1 MILDSKLDFNEH
13 IDNQINKCNKITG
26 LMKRL
31 SLILSRKS
39 LLTISKSFV
48 RPNLDYVDIIYDKHF
63 NESFDRKIE
72 LVQYKAIKGAIK
84 GTSRDR
90 LYQELGLEPLV
101 DKRWAP

>member
-1 MILDSKLDFNEH
+1 
-13 IDNQINKCNKITG
+13 
-26 LMKRL
+26 MKRI

-39 LLTISKSFV
+39 LLTISKSFA

-63 NESFDRKIE
+63 NESFERKIE